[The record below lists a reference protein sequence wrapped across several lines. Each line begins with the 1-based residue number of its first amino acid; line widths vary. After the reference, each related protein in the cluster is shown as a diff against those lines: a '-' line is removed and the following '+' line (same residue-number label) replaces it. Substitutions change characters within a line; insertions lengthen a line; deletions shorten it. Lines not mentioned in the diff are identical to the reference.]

1 LDEGSLESTL
11 AMVKPSPAPP
21 PTRIGGRPTGNR
33 FAVARI
39 YSSNEL
45 PHFCF

>member
-33 FAVARI
+33 LAVARI
-39 YSSNEL
+39 YGSNEL